1 MEEKRKVGRPKVK
14 TEPTKTINVAIPI
27 TTLEKMKVVKI
38 CFGNNMTKYVNQLIE
53 KDIEENYE
61 RYKAVAETLESIL

>member
-27 TTLEKMKVVKI
+27 TTLEKMKVIKI
-38 CFGNNMTKYVNQLIE
+38 CFNNNMTEYINKLIE
-53 KDIEENYE
+53 KDINENYE
-61 RYKAVAETLESIL
+61 KYKTMAETLENMF